1 MHETNISE
9 ATLSELSGK
18 LRAAGLRTTKQRLAL
33 ADLLFSGGNRH
44 ITAEILHAEAR
55 ANCLA
60 VSQATIYNTLN
71 QFHEAGLLREV
82 IVEQGRSYLDT
93 NLSDHHH
100 FYVESESRLI
110 DIDNQDIAISDL
122 PQTPAGFEPAG
133 VDVIIRLRHK

>member
-1 MHETNISE
+1 M
-9 ATLSELSGK
+9 
-18 LRAAGLRTTKQRLAL
+18 
-33 ADLLFSGGNRH
+33 
-44 ITAEILHAEAR
+44 
-55 ANCLA
+55 
-60 VSQATIYNTLN
+60 N
-71 QFHEAGLLREV
+71 QCHEAGLLREV
-82 IVEQGRSYLDT
+82 IVEQGRSYFDT

>member
-55 ANCLA
+55 ANGLA

-82 IVEQGRSYLDT
+82 IVEQGRSYFDT

-100 FYVESESRLI
+100 FYVENESRLI
-110 DIDNQDIAISDL
+110 DIDNQDIAIGDL
-122 PQTPAGFEPAG
+122 PQTPTGFEPVG

>member
-55 ANCLA
+55 ANGLA

-82 IVEQGRSYLDT
+82 MSSKAE
-93 NLSDHHH
+93 
-100 FYVESESRLI
+100 
-110 DIDNQDIAISDL
+110 AISIL
-122 PQTPAGFEPAG
+122 ISAIIIIFMSKAKAG
-133 VDVIIRLRHK
+133 